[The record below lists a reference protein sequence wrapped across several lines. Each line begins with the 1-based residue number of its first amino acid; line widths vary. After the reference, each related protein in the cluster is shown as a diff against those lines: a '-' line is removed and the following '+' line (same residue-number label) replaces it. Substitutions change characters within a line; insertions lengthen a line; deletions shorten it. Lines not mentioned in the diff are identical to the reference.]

1 MWGRASEPLGAYIQ
15 GAWTLSLAS
24 LPSLETSMSASPT
37 SILEKNTAA
46 WRIQVWVSFAVSV
59 GATAGACLYLDVDIW
74 QRAFMLLGVLFTVSS
89 TLALAKTVRDD
100 HEADKLLNR
109 ADAARTEKLISTFA
123 A

>member
-1 MWGRASEPLGAYIQ
+1 MATQPV
-15 GAWTLSLAS
+15 
-24 LPSLETSMSASPT
+24 

-46 WRIQVWVSFAVSV
+46 WRIQVWISFAVSV
-59 GATAGACLYLDVDIW
+59 GSTAGACLYLDVDIW

-109 ADAARTEKLISTFA
+109 ADAARTEKLISKFA
-123 A
+123 G